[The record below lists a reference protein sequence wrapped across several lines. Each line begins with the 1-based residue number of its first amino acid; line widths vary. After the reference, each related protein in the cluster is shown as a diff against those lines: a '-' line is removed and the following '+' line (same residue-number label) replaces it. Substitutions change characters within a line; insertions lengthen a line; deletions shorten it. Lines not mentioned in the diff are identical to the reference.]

1 MDIFDY
7 DMLYIMCLY
16 ICIYIYIC
24 IFMYQG
30 ASSNWFSKGHHKEG
44 VHSRTLPGRSIE
56 EGRQGPPPMP
66 WIQGLIFFGE
76 GWFMIYIYIYAGTF
90 AWM

>member
-1 MDIFDY
+1 
-7 DMLYIMCLY
+7 
-16 ICIYIYIC
+16 
-24 IFMYQG
+24 MYQG

-76 GWFMIYIYIYAGTF
+76 GWFMIYIYICWHFCMDVRLYTPQAIYHPIVLHV
-90 AWM
+90 